1 MLQEVVNSMNITE
14 IVSQNQDVL
23 HGALVFAGTRVPV
36 ASLLD
41 HLKAGDT
48 LEDFLTGFPSV
59 SRQQAEAF
67 LEFAFQTASSRV
79 AHARAA

>member
-1 MLQEVVNSMNITE
+1 MDMNITE
-14 IVSQNQDVL
+14 IVSQNQEVM

-36 ASLLD
+36 SSLLD

-48 LEDFLTGFPSV
+48 LEDFLAGFPSV

-67 LEFAFQTASSRV
+67 LEFAFQSASSRV
-79 AHARAA
+79 IHARAA